1 VIMVRVSE
9 GSPYRESTEI
19 VGENLKRLRRV
30 YPKQV
35 TVVKSRIEQR
45 LLSESKKL
53 LIYLL

>member
-1 VIMVRVSE
+1 MVRVSE